1 MFKENPQVLSRQ
13 GEKQQKIVKEVAQ
26 GSTSVK
32 QEQDAIKVD
41 DKVELESA
49 WKVELKDKDKG
60 QPRGQGRDG
69 SSADKALAVQ
79 VWGPESGLKINC
91 V

>member
-1 MFKENPQVLSRQ
+1 M
-13 GEKQQKIVKEVAQ
+13 KEVAQ

-41 DKVELESA
+41 DKVEHVA

-60 QPRGQGRDG
+60 QPRSQGWDG
-69 SSADKALAVQ
+69 SSADKPLAVQ